1 MNILEALQSLDPL
14 DDDQWTADGSPKV
27 DVVNALVEGE
37 TVDRKAI
44 QTAAP
49 QFTRQ
54 NPTVELPVPNSP
66 SGEDETSGDD
76 AADETVDQDVV
87 NSDESPEGETDVP
100 AEEGPNEAEI
110 ALQAYLDGDVM
121 GHQSFLAWLKQQ
133 DSGILIPLEEIV
145 AGQLEEA
152 HAAIRRAENV
162 AGHLKLSLGYVRTAV
177 KANIPDMSNQKAIQ
191 TYIAAQAENRG
202 VKKETAKQMLAGVD
216 ISKLDY
222 RSPVDRAMA
231 RKTGRGTARPK
242 IL

>member
-1 MNILEALQSLDPL
+1 MNILEALQSLDTL
-14 DDDQWTADGSPKV
+14 DDDQWTNDGSPKV

-44 QTAAP
+44 QTVAP

-54 NPTVELPVPNSP
+54 NPTVELPVPSSP

-76 AADETVDQDVV
+76 AAGEPTDETADQDVV
-87 NSDESPEGETDVP
+87 NSDESPEGET
-100 AEEGPNEAEI
+100 NEAEI
-110 ALQAYLDGDVM
+110 ALQAYLDGDLM

-133 DSGILIPLEEIV
+133 DSGILVPLEEIV

-202 VKKETAKQMLAGVD
+202 VKKETAQKMLAGVD